1 MTHPWLNAHWTRL
14 VDRLRADRLPH
25 GLMLAGPGGLGK
37 GALAQALASSLLC
50 ETPNDDGTACG
61 NCHGCRMFAAG
72 THPDYQHVTPE
83 EPGSQIK
90 VDQVRELI
98 RFMALSRQYERYKV
112 AIIEPAEAMNPNAA
126 NSLLKTLEEPS
137 AQSVLILVTS
147 QPSVLPATIRSRCQR
162 IDIRAPRPEEG
173 LAWLAGQGLA
183 ESDAAAL
190 LKQANH
196 APLLALQLAEE
207 GALEAQADFFTQ
219 FMDVLRGRGSAP
231 ALAEKWRNGN
241 LERILAWQIEWVDAM
256 IRFLETED
264 LSMTGE
270 PATVLS
276 RLAPLM
282 GTQGLFDLR
291 DQLIQYRRMLTGNLN
306 AQMMLEDILQ
316 AWTHTLDQ
324 GKRKTA

>member
-1 MTHPWLNAHWTRL
+1 MTYPWLSEQWARL
-14 VDRLRADRLPH
+14 VERLRADRLPH

-61 NCHGCRMFAAG
+61 SCHGCRMFAAG

-83 EPGSQIK
+83 EPGAQIK

-126 NSLLKTLEEPS
+126 NSLLKTLEEPAS
-137 AQSVLILVTS
+137 QSVLILVTS

-162 IDIRAPRPEEG
+162 IDIRAPRSDAG
-173 LAWLAGQGLA
+173 LAWLADQGLG

-190 LKQANH
+190 LKQANQ

-207 GALEAQADFFTQ
+207 GALETQADFFGQ

-231 ALAEKWRNGN
+231 AMAEKWRSGN
-241 LERILAWQIEWVDAM
+241 LERMLAWQIEWVDEM
-256 IRFLETED
+256 TRFLA
-264 LSMTGE
+264 TGE
-270 PATVLS
+270 MTAAGETATVLS

-316 AWTHTLDQ
+316 AWSQTLDL